1 MGPPPA
7 VCYAEDDGAGVF
19 MKRTS
24 SVGAGPMKSRDADAS
39 AKDAVRISAPDGD
52 GNRFIIAPE
61 VDAGDGPPPP
71 DATGRFAPE
80 GGA

>member
-1 MGPPPA
+1 
-7 VCYAEDDGAGVF
+7 
-19 MKRTS
+19 
-24 SVGAGPMKSRDADAS
+24 MKSRDADAS